1 MTNTL
6 PSFASLFGDISNP
19 DALHIKILELDSL
32 IHPYMLKLKKSTNSE
47 VFDASTNPFFQPAQS
62 TSLETPLNVSVYN
75 YDDFFDIFKTYKD
88 VNFNKALLLLYIYT
102 GSVQKQ
108 IITQNGWTLFSIEQ
122 IFDRYKN
129 DKDRYKNDKDIYKN
143 DKDRYKNDKERL
155 WIDIGI
161 VYQGLG
167 HVLTLRMDIRN
178 GELFMQPDGGSNG
191 YEREMYYNKYVEQV
205 PNKSMYMSIK
215 KVLDALV
222 NNYEYNG

>member
-1 MTNTL
+1 MTNIL
-6 PSFASLFGDISNP
+6 PSFAGLFGDISNP
-19 DALHIKILELDSL
+19 DALHIKILELDFL

-122 IFDRYKN
+122 IFDRYQN
-129 DKDRYKNDKDIYKN
+129 DKERYQ
-143 DKDRYKNDKERL
+143 NDKERL
-155 WIDIGI
+155 WIDIGL

-205 PNKSMYMSIK
+205 PNKSMYMNIK

-222 NNYEYNG
+222 TNYEYNG

>member
-62 TSLETPLNVSVYN
+62 TSLETPPNVSVYN
-75 YDDFFDIFKTYKD
+75 YDDFINIFNTYKD

-129 DKDRYKNDKDIYKN
+129 DKDRYKN

>member
-1 MTNTL
+1 MTNIL
-6 PSFASLFGDISNP
+6 PSFAGLFGDISNP
-19 DALHIKILELDSL
+19 DALHIKILELDFL

-62 TSLETPLNVSVYN
+62 TSLETPPNVSVYN

-108 IITQNGWTLFSIEQ
+108 IITQNGWTLFRIEQ
-122 IFDRYKN
+122 IF
-129 DKDRYKNDKDIYKN
+129 
-143 DKDRYKNDKERL
+143 DRYKNDKERL

-222 NNYEYNG
+222 TNYEYNG

>member
-6 PSFASLFGDISNP
+6 PSFASLFGDISKP
-19 DALHIKILELDSL
+19 EALHMKILNLDAI
-32 IHPYMLKLKKSTNSE
+32 IHPYMLKLRKSINSE
-47 VFDASTNPFFQPAQS
+47 VFDSTTNPFFQPVQS
-62 TSLETPLNVSVYN
+62 ISLDVPINAPIHDYN
-75 YDDFFDIFKTYKD
+75 DFFYIFNEYKN

-108 IITQNGWTLFSIEQ
+108 IITENGWTLFSIEQ

-129 DKDRYKNDKDIYKN
+129 DKDR
-143 DKDRYKNDKERL
+143 L
-155 WIDIGI
+155 WIDIGL

-191 YEREMYYNKYVEQV
+191 YECDLYYNKYIEQV
-205 PNKSMYMSIK
+205 PNKSMYMDIK
-215 KVLDALV
+215 KVLDKLV